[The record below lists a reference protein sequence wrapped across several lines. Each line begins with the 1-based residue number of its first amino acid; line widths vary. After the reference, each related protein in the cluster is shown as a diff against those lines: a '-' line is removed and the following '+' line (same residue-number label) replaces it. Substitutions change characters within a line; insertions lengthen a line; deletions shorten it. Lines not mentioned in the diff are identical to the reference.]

1 METVFTRILAGEIPA
16 AIVHR
21 DARVFAFMDAGQLN
35 PGHVLV
41 APCEPYATLLD
52 MDEDLAADLMRLA
65 HRVARAVQDAFRPE
79 GLTLLQANRPA
90 GWQTVPHLH
99 LHVLPRFAGDG
110 VDLAWPRKEPGPAA
124 LADYAERLR
133 AALTREEAQP

>member
-41 APCEPYATLLD
+41 APCAPHPTLLD

-65 HRVARAVQDAFRPE
+65 HRVARAVQDAFQPE

-90 GWQTVPHLH
+90 GWQTVPHAH
-99 LHVLPRFAGDG
+99 IHVLPRYENDG
-110 VDLAWPRKEPGPAA
+110 VGLIWPSKNPGIDVLREYAA
-124 LADYAERLR
+124 RIRLD
-133 AALTREEAQP
+133 